1 MLNNPRIVLLNT
13 SMIYIMADTLLC
25 LEAFPEMSNAWT
37 SLFSSR
43 RISPWLDYNINSM
56 HSSFISCSYSFI
68 DSMRE
73 DFQKSY
79 PNTPHMRTYITTSTR
94 RLPEI
99 QTIPYPRMHKIN
111 TITLT
116 GPECSGWSLRVAVT
130 VRCKIF
136 THCYPRPDP
145 HLCGSNS
152 KR

>member
-1 MLNNPRIVLLNT
+1 
-13 SMIYIMADTLLC
+13 
-25 LEAFPEMSNAWT
+25 
-37 SLFSSR
+37 
-43 RISPWLDYNINSM
+43 M

-99 QTIPYPRMHKIN
+99 QTIPYPSRMHKIN

-116 GPECSGWSLRVAVT
+116 DPECSG
-130 VRCKIF
+130 
-136 THCYPRPDP
+136 
-145 HLCGSNS
+145 
-152 KR
+152 